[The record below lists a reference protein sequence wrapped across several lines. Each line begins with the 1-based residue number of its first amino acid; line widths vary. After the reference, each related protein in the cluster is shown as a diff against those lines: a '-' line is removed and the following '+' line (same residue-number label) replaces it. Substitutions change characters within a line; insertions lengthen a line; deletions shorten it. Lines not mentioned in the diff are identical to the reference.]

1 MPPPAPAQAAAP
13 AASAPARAV
22 AARRQALLADALV
35 FAVVLLA
42 YAPAFTSDYAFSD
55 EYIFVGLDPSRPDLQ
70 PLASARFFAQQSGR
84 WLGGLF
90 VTLPFLFAGGDPWR
104 IRIVR
109 LVTVTL
115 LALAAVVTRRLLD
128 RSLRAPWW
136 TALLALAIFAQRAVA
151 AHAGQSVVMFGQAL
165 AFVVALAAFALA
177 VPRDGDPGVAP
188 WPRLAGAFACLL
200 MGMQIHQGVAF
211 LGLVPLVAVI
221 LAEWPRRGR
230 QAASLLVLMV
240 LVLGISVLAYRW
252 NIDALHAAS
261 SRGYQTGEAA
271 IALTRSPVAALRV
284 ALDPRHYW
292 PAFRLWAFPFPLER
306 VRNLDRVVLRLAW
319 AIMLAW
325 AALVATAAV
334 IDARRRS
341 PGPAALAAQWASV
354 LVALGLAVFPILAD
368 APAKIPGPWI
378 RPHIAL
384 VASGVVL
391 AIAGWAL
398 GVIAVGRSAPAR
410 RLLAAA
416 AVALVVFWCAGARS
430 GLRRGIVEIGVA
442 QVSFVRSALAGHGE
456 VSRILVVLPERN
468 GCPTEPCDLWNGVLA
483 PYELHARQQG
493 FYLWAL
499 RLERGTS
506 QAKPAVEFTRT
517 LPEPPLPDG
526 TLVVDWNEGTRR
538 EALRRGLGWQ
548 GLGRIRVNPTPVPS
562 PTGRETAP
570 SPSSRH
576 PAAAPAAANASAT

>member
-55 EYIFVGLDPSRPDLQ
+55 EYIFVGLDPSRLLLQ

-109 LVTVTL
+109 LVTVIL

-177 VPRDGDPGVAP
+177 VPRDGGPGVAP

-221 LAEWPRRGR
+221 LAE
-230 QAASLLVLMV
+230 
-240 LVLGISVLAYRW
+240 
-252 NIDALHAAS
+252 
-261 SRGYQTGEAA
+261 
-271 IALTRSPVAALRV
+271 
-284 ALDPRHYW
+284 
-292 PAFRLWAFPFPLER
+292 
-306 VRNLDRVVLRLAW
+306 
-319 AIMLAW
+319 
-325 AALVATAAV
+325 
-334 IDARRRS
+334 
-341 PGPAALAAQWASV
+341 
-354 LVALGLAVFPILAD
+354 
-368 APAKIPGPWI
+368 
-378 RPHIAL
+378 
-384 VASGVVL
+384 
-391 AIAGWAL
+391 
-398 GVIAVGRSAPAR
+398 
-410 RLLAAA
+410 
-416 AVALVVFWCAGARS
+416 
-430 GLRRGIVEIGVA
+430 
-442 QVSFVRSALAGHGE
+442 
-456 VSRILVVLPERN
+456 
-468 GCPTEPCDLWNGVLA
+468 
-483 PYELHARQQG
+483 
-493 FYLWAL
+493 
-499 RLERGTS
+499 
-506 QAKPAVEFTRT
+506 
-517 LPEPPLPDG
+517 
-526 TLVVDWNEGTRR
+526 
-538 EALRRGLGWQ
+538 
-548 GLGRIRVNPTPVPS
+548 
-562 PTGRETAP
+562 
-570 SPSSRH
+570 
-576 PAAAPAAANASAT
+576 